1 MKYEQKQIV
10 ATLGTHHPLSIE
22 SSNVIK
28 CVKLLFEECEK
39 NSTNGTDFK
48 LLYHYLDLFLEHE
61 RDRSFLMDRL
71 YDLIIECGSA
81 WFDDKS

>member
-1 MKYEQKQIV
+1 MKYEQKQIL

-48 LLYHYLDLFLEHE
+48 IVSKTL
-61 RDRSFLMDRL
+61 S
-71 YDLIIECGSA
+71 
-81 WFDDKS
+81 